1 MVVTRLVKDR
11 VAMVGVRGLK
21 LSQDIYIGR
30 HVHRPATAA
39 QNAFWDCVTDSTR
52 SITPQLEKTP
62 IEA

>member
-1 MVVTRLVKDR
+1 MVQ
-11 VAMVGVRGLK
+11 VRGLE

-39 QNAFWDCVTDSTR
+39 QNAFWDFVTAAANRTL
-52 SITPQLEKTP
+52 PQLDKTL